1 MLDELL
7 DKLNSEAE
15 ELLHEL
21 NVTLPA
27 HIETA
32 VALGD
37 LKENSEYHAALDR
50 QQFVRARLDHLSRRL
65 SEISK
70 MDLDTIPKNLVGF
83 GSQVELLDLDDKTVE
98 RYTIA
103 FGDIIDFEKAEI
115 SMASPIGKALLG
127 KAEGDEVNVAL
138 PTGTI
143 RYRINSFT
151 TLHDMADK
159 SDG

>member
-7 DKLNSEAE
+7 EKLNSEAE
-15 ELLHEL
+15 QLLHEL
-21 NVTLPA
+21 NVILPA

-37 LKENSEYHAALDR
+37 VKENSEYHAALER

-65 SEISK
+65 AEISK
-70 MDLDTIPKNLVGF
+70 MDMDAIPQNLVGF
-83 GSQVELLDLDDKTVE
+83 GSQVELLDLDEDTVE
-98 RYTIA
+98 KYTIA
-103 FGDIIDFEKAEI
+103 FGDFIDFEKSEI

-127 KAEGDEVNVAL
+127 KSEGAEVNVSL
-138 PTGTI
+138 PAGTI
-143 RYRINSFT
+143 RYRITSFT
-151 TLHDMADK
+151 TLHEMVNK